1 MPQISETIFAPEL
14 EGGQWIQGGPVR
26 LSNLRGRAVALID
39 FWDYTCVNCVRT
51 LPYVGEWHRRY
62 NQHGLVIVG
71 VHAPEFSFAREGSH
85 VEEAVH
91 AFNIEYPVVLDN
103 DYAIWRAY
111 SNRYWPAKYLV
122 DSKGRIRYYHFGEGH
137 YQESE
142 IAIQAALRELNPSF
156 TPPPP
161 MQPVRDTDR
170 PGAVCYR
177 VTPELYLGYARG
189 RFGNPEAIVSD
200 QAHDYADPGRH
211 VEGVPYLSGRWR
223 IEQECARAEAAG
235 AAIGLRYTAREVNLV
250 IAPRAGAAVSAELRL
265 SDREMPGT
273 DVKAGNGRA
282 IVTVDRPRMYNLVAN
297 KSVQSGALELRALD
311 PGLAAY
317 AFTFVS
323 CAIE

>member
-1 MPQISETIFAPEL
+1 MPQINETIYAPEL
-14 EGGQWIQGGPVR
+14 EGGQWIQGGPLR
-26 LSNLRGRAVALID
+26 LRDLRERAVVLVD
-39 FWDYTCVNCVRT
+39 FWDYPCVNCVRT
-51 LPYVGEWHRRY
+51 LPYVSEWHRRY
-62 NQHGLVIVG
+62 SQHGLVIVG
-71 VHAPEFSFAREGSH
+71 VHAPEFSFARESSH
-85 VEEAVH
+85 VEEAISG
-91 AFNIEYPVVLDN
+91 FKLEYPVVLDN

-142 IAIQAALRELNPSF
+142 TAIQAALRELNPTF
-156 TPPPP
+156 TAPPP

-189 RFGNPEAIVSD
+189 QFGNPEAILSD
-200 QAHDYADPGRH
+200 RAHDYADPGRH

-223 IEQECARAEAAG
+223 IEQECARADAAG
-235 AAIGLRYTAREVNLV
+235 AAIRLRYTAREVNLV
-250 IAPRAGAAVSAELRL
+250 IAPRAGAAVSAELHFSGGEAPGADVRL
-265 SDREMPGT
+265 E
-273 DVKAGNGRA
+273 NGRA
-282 IVTVDRPRMYNLVAN
+282 LLTVERPRMYNLVAN
-297 KSVQSGALELRALD
+297 KSVQPGAIELRALD

-317 AFTFVS
+317 AFTFTS